1 MICEQCHN
9 RIQGSTISEH
19 NGRPFHPACLELY
32 KREEKNEN
40 KKWLTSVITVNTLI
54 QCQKML

>member
-9 RIQGSTISEH
+9 IIQGSTISEH

-32 KREEKNEN
+32 KREEKNKN
-40 KKWLTSVITVNTLI
+40 KK
-54 QCQKML
+54 